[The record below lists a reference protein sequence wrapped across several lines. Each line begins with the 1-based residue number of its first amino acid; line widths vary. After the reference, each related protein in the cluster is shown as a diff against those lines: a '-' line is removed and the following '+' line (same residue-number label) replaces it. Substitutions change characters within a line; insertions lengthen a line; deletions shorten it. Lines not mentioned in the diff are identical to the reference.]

1 MDAKEM
7 AKFRLKRLYEEIDK
21 QDELL
26 VQLMSRRK
34 SLVRQIEEAVA
45 APFVPMIGSAS
56 AEELIAR
63 YAELGIK
70 RGGSGNELKLIING
84 VYLPGI
90 LECRTEKGPNGESLL
105 HLVVRQREKPKRFD
119 AE

>member
-1 MDAKEM
+1 MDAKKI

-70 RGGSGNELKLIING
+70 RGGSGERA
-84 VYLPGI
+84 
-90 LECRTEKGPNGESLL
+90 EAD
-105 HLVVRQREKPKRFD
+105 HQRRIS
-119 AE
+119 ARHT